1 MIADVELYA
10 DGMPFPEGPA
20 FGPDG
25 LLYVCCR
32 RHGWIA
38 RVDASRTVHRVADT
52 GGKPQAF
59 ALSPDEDLLYLA
71 DAKRRQILTLQVDGT
86 LKVLIDDQQLIGPN
100 DLAFGPLSGDL
111 YFTDPG
117 NEWGVYKGNVY
128 RYFRKEPR
136 LLRLAE
142 NLGFPNGLAV
152 TPDEQQLLVA
162 ETLSDR
168 LLRIDLNH
176 PARPTLAY
184 QFEAGSVPDGMEW
197 LSDGGLAVAQHG
209 LGHVSVVDVLHWTER
224 RLPLL
229 PGSHPTNL
237 IQKHDDIY
245 VTDDTA
251 QGVQRISRSTGAD
264 HDATN

>member
-1 MIADVELYA
+1 VTDDVELYA
-10 DGMPFPEGPA
+10 GGMPFPEGPA
-20 FGPDG
+20 WGPDG

-38 RVDASRTVHRVADT
+38 RVDADRTVHRVTDT
-52 GGKPQAF
+52 GGKPQAL
-59 ALSPDEDLLYLA
+59 ALSPEQDWLYLA
-71 DAKRRQILTLQVDGT
+71 DAVRRQILTLDVDGR
-86 LKVLIDDQQLIGPN
+86 LRILIDDPQLIGPN
-100 DLAFGPLSGDL
+100 DLTFGPLSGDL

-117 NEWGVYKGNVY
+117 NEWGMYKGNVY
-128 RYFRKEPR
+128 RCFRKDKR
-136 LLRLAE
+136 LLRVAQ

-152 TPDEQQLLVA
+152 TSDERQLLVA

-168 LLRIDLNH
+168 LLCVDLDRLGEPT
-176 PARPTLAY
+176 PAF

-197 LSDGGLAVAQHG
+197 LSDGELAIAQHG
-209 LGHVSVVDVLHWTER
+209 LGHVSVIDVRRWTER

-237 IQKHDDIY
+237 IHKHDHIY

-251 QGVQRISRSTGAD
+251 QGVQQRVV
-264 HDATN
+264 